1 MATGE
6 AQEIKKQETLV
17 RFNIISYKTRLRV
30 QNGQKVWICLASELS
45 NVGKTFYII
54 PPLHKHTVYS
64 ESRIIAKQELK
75 KKMKKVGNQS
85 DNVKENS
92 STVPSDSKDHE
103 ENESVE
109 KQIWFVY
116 EYYFKKIC
124 KSCLIL
130 KSIFTLVQT

>member
-1 MATGE
+1 M
-6 AQEIKKQETLV
+6 
-17 RFNIISYKTRLRV
+17 
-30 QNGQKVWICLASELS
+30 S
-45 NVGKTFYII
+45 NDGKTFYII

-109 KQIWFVY
+109 KQI
-116 EYYFKKIC
+116 
-124 KSCLIL
+124 
-130 KSIFTLVQT
+130 